1 MATYIPGVESYLPEF
16 KPFTPDY
23 KFLSNVLDTKTTRYN
38 TNYKQL
44 NDLYSKVV
52 YAPLSREDTQSMRAQ
67 YTDGLSQ
74 KLQKISGMDL
84 SLMQNVD
91 AAKGVFKPFFEE
103 DTIVKDMVMTKTYQD
118 ERAFV
123 NRLKNDPDK
132 ERYSMYNADH
142 VRAMDYRMQDFIDA
156 DAESALSAPLPQYV
170 PDVDLYNMGI
180 DMLKEQGFEVTKDV
194 ISPGG
199 QFIVR
204 QTNGNLA
211 TGQALEFLQR
221 SLGDDPRVQEAYY
234 TKSFVKGRDR
244 AAQLMEQGIVSSVED
259 GQRMWANETIDYFT
273 RLAAERA
280 AEQKQELNE
289 KTHSVT
295 SWDIFKKKYGIV
307 EGSEQ
312 AKMMEEKFSEYEAL
326 SQSLQTTNNIISQ
339 GLVDGQGS
347 PTQTL
352 LNRAYNMTM
361 EYNLKEDMIA
371 SARQYAKMT
380 ESTQITGENPDYTRQ
395 EKHKYDLIMEAIK
408 QSNREA
414 IARLKAG
421 LEGGGAARGFLDDA
435 LATPVGGA
443 ATLTVA
449 AGEDG
454 EVDVLAD
461 NNQKIAEANNKI
473 VDAKIIGVLDA
484 LKHFQPDVNGNNS
497 YTITLGGEEVSGSL
511 NELKGRLS
519 KVNSEDKTY
528 VYEED
533 INKMYSEYNTYL
545 NPSPKSTGMTLSD
558 EDTVKE
564 ISQDYPGIDEGVY
577 KNLKGLYTAINKRQS
592 QVNSVMVENGN
603 HLKEQYDRV
612 ARLSTPG
619 KEGEAVLDED
629 YKAVLKFIDKGL
641 DFEILVPQGD
651 TYRMLSKQE
660 FVERY
665 VEGAKAGRY
674 GDARGWWS
682 RNTWFGKDSGHDDNY
697 MYDEITSVGGGGY
710 PGRMTQTRRR
720 VFATTEAKEDAAKLY
735 DIMYNML
742 NNTQN
747 GKYTGEAEQI
757 EDFREDG
764 KDINTDAL
772 DQRFFTTYNA
782 GSALMGRAQ
791 TGTVEDLVMY
801 PGRRYTINPTTIGS
815 YGQELLR
822 DELSYAARQIT
833 SAGDQGITIQP
844 GDMQDEDSNFDA
856 PSDPL
861 AEQLMNA
868 VLRDIN
874 AYSVNP
880 EAQKGAPPSAT
891 FTYYPVYGNP
901 EDLEKEHAAYVFQID
916 QKWLEENM
924 RLFSTGGQKD
934 RFYSPAE
941 LAKYSTITVGFR
953 KENDINPARE
963 GQFNFSQVIADINY
977 NDNRQYYN
985 KFDKGGV
992 MRVTKNAREEYIAHI
1007 TLQQFDDKTGGFVN
1021 LPEQEHNLMEY
1032 MEGRDPQMYLDLAV
1046 DKLEQKTIVP
1056 KAQANN
1062 KLFQE
1067 WSAANNAEK

>member
-52 YAPLSREDTQSMRAQ
+52 YAPLSREDTQAMRAQ

-118 ERAFV
+118 ERAFA

-156 DAESALSAPLPQYV
+156 DPESALSAPLPHYV

-180 DMLKEQGFEVTKDV
+180 DMLKEQGFEVTKD
-194 ISPGG
+194 ILSPGG

-204 QTNGNLA
+204 QTNGNLV

-234 TKSFVKGRDR
+234 TQSFVKGRDR

-259 GQRMWANETIDYFT
+259 GQRMWANETINHFT
-273 RLAAERA
+273 TLAAERA
-280 AEQKQELNE
+280 AEQKKELGE

-312 AKMMEEKFSEYEAL
+312 AKMMEEKFSEYQAL

-395 EKHKYDLIMEAIK
+395 QQFEYDQRMEIIK
-408 QSNREA
+408 QMNRERLAA
-414 IARLKAG
+414 IEAG
-421 LEGGGAARGFLDDA
+421 FEGGGAARGFLDDA

-454 EVDVLAD
+454 ELDVLST
-461 NNQKIAEANNKI
+461 NNQKIAEANNEI
-473 VDAKIIGVLDA
+473 VDGKIIGVLKA
-484 LKHFQPDVNGNNS
+484 LGHFQPDVNGNNS

-511 NELKGRLS
+511 DQLKKILR
-519 KVNSEDKTY
+519 KTNSEDNTY

-533 INKMYSEYNTYL
+533 INKLYSEYNKYL
-545 NPSPKSTGMTLSD
+545 NPQPNSTGMTVSD
-558 EDTVKE
+558 EDAVKE
-564 ISQDYPGIDEGVY
+564 ISQDYPSIDGDVY
-577 KNLKGLYTAINKRQS
+577 KDLKGLYTAINKRQS

-603 HLKEQYDRV
+603 HLKEQYDRI
-612 ARLSTPG
+612 ARLSDPE
-619 KEGEAVLDED
+619 KEGEAVLNED
-629 YKAVLKFIDKGL
+629 YKTVLKFKEKGL

-660 FVERY
+660 FVKRF

-674 GDARGWWS
+674 EDARGWWS

-747 GKYTGEAEQI
+747 GTYTGEAEQI

-764 KDINTDAL
+764 KDIDTDAL

-782 GSALMGRAQ
+782 GSALMGRPQ

-801 PGRRYTINPTTIGS
+801 PGRQYTIDPTTIGA
-815 YGQELLR
+815 YGKELLR

-844 GDMQDEDSNFDA
+844 GNMQDEDSNFDA
-856 PSDPL
+856 PSDPV
-861 AEQLMNA
+861 AEQLINA
-868 VLRDIN
+868 FLRDLN
-874 AYSVNP
+874 AYSMSP
-880 EAQKGAPPSAT
+880 KSQKGAPPSTT

-901 EDLEKEHAAYVFQID
+901 EDLEKEHAAYVFEID
-916 QKWLEENM
+916 QQWIRENTS
-924 RLFSTGGQKD
+924 LFSTGGQKD
-934 RFYSPAE
+934 RPISAIE

-963 GQFNFSQVIADINY
+963 GQFNFSQVISDINY

-992 MRVTKNAREEYIAHI
+992 MRVTRNGDDEYIAHI
-1007 TLQQFDDKTGGFVN
+1007 TLQQFDNKTGRFVDLPKVEEN
-1021 LPEQEHNLMEY
+1021 LTVF
-1032 MEGRDPQMYLDLAV
+1032 MEGRDPQMYLDGAV
-1046 DKLEQKTIVP
+1046 NKLEQKIIA
-1056 KAQANN
+1056 KAEANN
-1062 KLFQE
+1062 KQYQE

>member
-23 KFLSNVLDTKTTRYN
+23 KFLSDVLDTKTTRYN

-118 ERAFV
+118 ERAFA
-123 NRLKNDPDK
+123 NRLKNDPEK
-132 ERYSMYNADH
+132 ERRAMYNAMH

-156 DAESALSAPLPQYV
+156 DPESALSAPLPQYV

-180 DMLKEQGFEVTKDV
+180 DLLKEQGFEVTKD
-194 ISPGG
+194 ILSPGG

-204 QTNGNLA
+204 QTNGNLVTA
-211 TGQALEFLQR
+211 EALEFLQR
-221 SLGDDPRVQEAYY
+221 SFVDDPRVQEAYY
-234 TKSFVKGRDR
+234 TKSFVEGRDK
-244 AAQLMEQGIVSSVED
+244 AAQFMEQGVVSSVED

-280 AEQKQELNE
+280 AEQKQELSE

-312 AKMMEEKFSEYEAL
+312 AKMMEEKFSEYQAL
-326 SQSLQTTNNIISQ
+326 SQSLQTTNNIISE
-339 GLVDGQGS
+339 GLVDGQGE

-361 EYNLKEDMIA
+361 QYNLKEDLIA

-380 ESTQITGENPDYTRQ
+380 ESTQITGENPDYTRDQ
-395 EKHKYDLIMEAIK
+395 QFKYDQQMEVIR
-408 QSNREA
+408 QMNRERL
-414 IARLKAG
+414 ARIEAG

-449 AGEDG
+449 AGKDG
-454 EVDVLAD
+454 EVFDVLAT
-461 NNQKIAEANNKI
+461 NNQKIAGANNEIVGGKI
-473 VDAKIIGVLDA
+473 GAVLAA
-484 LKHFQPDVNGNNS
+484 LPYFQPDVNGNNS

-511 NELKGRLS
+511 DQLMERLS
-519 KVNSEDKTY
+519 KVNPEDNTY

-533 INKMYSEYNTYL
+533 INKLYSGYDKYL
-545 NPSPKSTGMTLSD
+545 NPQPNSTGITLSD
-558 EDTVKE
+558 EEEAKK
-564 ISQDYPGIDEGVY
+564 ISQDYPSIDGDVY
-577 KNLKGLYTAINKRQS
+577 KNLKTRYTAVNKRQS
-592 QVNSVMVENGN
+592 RVNSVMVENGN
-603 HLKEQYDRV
+603 HLKEQYDRIV
-612 ARLSTPG
+612 QLIKTQKSGQVMEP
-619 KEGEAVLDED
+619 KYQD
-629 YKAVLKFIDKGL
+629 VLKAINKGGL
-641 DFEILVPQGD
+641 DFEIMVPAGD
-651 TYRMLSKQE
+651 SYRMLSKQE

-665 VEGAKAGRY
+665 VEGARAGKY
-674 GDARGWWS
+674 EAIQGWWS
-682 RNTWFGKDSGHDDNY
+682 RNTVLGQKSHYNENY
-697 MYDEITSVGGGGY
+697 LKNVNYRAPLDLT
-710 PGRMTQTRRR
+710 PPPNKF
-720 VFATTEAKEDAAKLY
+720 VFAEDEAMKDASELY

-757 EDFREDG
+757 KDFREDG
-764 KDINTDAL
+764 KDINTDAI
-772 DQRFFTTYNA
+772 DQRFFTAYNA
-782 GSALMGRAQ
+782 GSALMGRPQ

-801 PGRRYTINPTTIGS
+801 PGRQYTIDPTTIGS

-822 DELSYAARQIT
+822 NELSYAARQIT

-844 GDMQDEDSNFDA
+844 GNMQDEDANFDA

-880 EAQKGAPPSAT
+880 KAQKGTPPSAT

-901 EDLEKEHAAYVFQID
+901 EDLEKEHAAYVFEID

-934 RFYSPAE
+934 RVYSPLE

-963 GQFNFSQVIADINY
+963 GQFNFSAVISDINY
-977 NDNRQYYN
+977 NDNHQYYN

-992 MRVTKNAREEYIAHI
+992 IRVTRNGDGEYMGHI
-1007 TLQQFDDKTGGFVN
+1007 TLQQFDDKTGGFVD
-1021 LPEQEHNLMEY
+1021 LPEQSINLMEY
-1032 MEGRDPQMYLDLAV
+1032 MRGQDPQMYLDAAV
-1046 DKLEQKTIVP
+1046 YELEQKTIAS

-1062 KLFQE
+1062 KLYQE
-1067 WSAANNAEK
+1067 WSAANKAEK